1 MGSDL
6 SIEDYEHFLEVSK
19 CSEMLYDPEADL
31 MEVFKYT
38 PEKKVIF
45 KGTAKESTKLLEA
58 SGTELSK
65 KQVEALREALR
76 SGKKSFSGI
85 IDLHKGRYLVRFKK
99 YEDKGD
105 KIYGVFIPCT
115 DGVSIPSYRRAS
127 DKDAMLDMLNKRA
140 INEYAH
146 RVCAQDECPTTYFI
160 MFDMDNFKIV
170 NDSFGHAFGDE
181 VLHTVTSIINRAI
194 GDHGMVG
201 RVGGDEIMIVTKGI
215 ADKAELRPYMREIR
229 VNVEEQFKDKL
240 NGISLTCS
248 MGAAAYPDHGE
259 SCDDVKDLADKM
271 LYLAKEKGRNRY
283 IIYTPDMHADLIK
296 APEKSADG
304 LKTVLANNFDKV
316 GIVHY
321 MIEDYLKKGTSSNA
335 LAFRNVGEAFNLQEI
350 LIVYNN
356 AKVGFKWSMDNS
368 EISKSDLNWIELND
382 AFYSLFNKDG
392 MFVIDGLYDLE
403 GDKEYLRP
411 KLVERGAESALFYR
425 LKNNDDYQGFVLFV
439 KKGQRQKWSEYELLA
454 LSTIGKIFEMSVQGQ

>member
-1 MGSDL
+1 
-6 SIEDYEHFLEVSK
+6 
-19 CSEMLYDPEADL
+19 
-31 MEVFKYT
+31 
-38 PEKKVIF
+38 
-45 KGTAKESTKLLEA
+45 
-58 SGTELSK
+58 
-65 KQVEALREALR
+65 
-76 SGKKSFSGI
+76 
-85 IDLHKGRYLVRFKK
+85 
-99 YEDKGD
+99 
-105 KIYGVFIPCT
+105 
-115 DGVSIPSYRRAS
+115 
-127 DKDAMLDMLNKRA
+127 
-140 INEYAH
+140 
-146 RVCAQDECPTTYFI
+146 VCAQDECPTTYFI

-316 GIVHY
+316 SIVHY

-356 AKVGFKWSMDNS
+356 AKVGFKWSIDNS

-382 AFYSLFNKDG
+382 AFYSHFNKDG

-411 KLVERGAESALFYR
+411 KLVERGAESALFFR
-425 LKNNDDYQGFVLFV
+425 LRNNDDYQGYVLFV

-454 LSTIGKIFEMSVQGQ
+454 LSTIGKIFEMSVQV